1 MKKMIAALALG
12 TLLVGGFLF
21 SQENLPTDVATGE
34 VEPSI
39 LSISKTNFQF

>member
-1 MKKMIAALALG
+1 MKKLVASFALG

-21 SQENLPTDVATGE
+21 SQYDAPNSTAME

-39 LSISKTNFQF
+39 LSIGNSIF